1 MCMKNEP
8 TSYTRMLLNF
18 RFTVVKPVDTK
29 LFVNIGDGE
38 GNDLTDLLLGQIISL
53 TVNGVEIPSRMFLKI
68 ILL

>member
-1 MCMKNEP
+1 M
-8 TSYTRMLLNF
+8 
-18 RFTVVKPVDTK
+18 VKPVDTK